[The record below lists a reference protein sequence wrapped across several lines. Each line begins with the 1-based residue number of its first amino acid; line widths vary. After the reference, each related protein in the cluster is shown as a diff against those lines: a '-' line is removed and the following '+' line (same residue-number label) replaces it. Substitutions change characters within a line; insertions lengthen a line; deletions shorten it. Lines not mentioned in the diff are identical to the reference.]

1 MKVLAYLTIFMVF
14 AGFSKKQDYYLLVNS
29 KEFHIEGS
37 TSIGG
42 FSCSYDLLTT
52 DTLFLNK
59 ESELSYRI
67 PVREFGCGNFFLN
80 RDFRKTLKEKEY
92 SDVIITI
99 SDLKQRE
106 GDYFYTLNLNL
117 AGVKKS
123 FKDLNMIKE
132 GKNLRGAM
140 MLKFSDF
147 DLVAPQK
154 FGGTVK
160 IKNEVK
166 LSILLKT

>member
-1 MKVLAYLTIFMVF
+1 MRILGCLVIVIVL
-14 AGFSKKQDYYLLVNS
+14 AGFSKKQDYYLLINA

-37 TSIGG
+37 TSVGG
-42 FSCSYDLLTT
+42 FACSYDLLST
-52 DTLFLNK
+52 DTLFLNR
-59 ESELSYRI
+59 ESELSYKI

-92 SDVIITI
+92 SDVVITI

-106 GDYFYTLNLNL
+106 GDYFYTLNLDL
-117 AGVKKS
+117 AGTKKS
-123 FKDLNMIKE
+123 FKDLIMTKE
-132 GKNLRGAM
+132 GKNLRGTM
-140 MLKFSDF
+140 QLKFSDF

-154 FGGTVK
+154 FGGTIK

>member
-1 MKVLAYLTIFMVF
+1 MRTLAYLILFIVF
-14 AGFSKKQDYYLLVNS
+14 VGFTKKQEYYLLVNA

-42 FSCSYDLLTT
+42 FSCSYDLLST

-59 ESELSYRI
+59 ESELSYKI

-92 SDVIITI
+92 SDVVITI
-99 SDLKQRE
+99 SDLKQIK
-106 GDYFYTLNLNL
+106 GNYFYTLHLDL
-117 AGVKKS
+117 AGTKKS
-123 FKDLNMIKE
+123 FKDLMMTKE
-132 GKNLRGAM
+132 GKNLKGVM
-140 MLKFSDF
+140 ELKFSDF

-154 FGGTVK
+154 FGGTIK

-166 LSILLKT
+166 LSILFKT